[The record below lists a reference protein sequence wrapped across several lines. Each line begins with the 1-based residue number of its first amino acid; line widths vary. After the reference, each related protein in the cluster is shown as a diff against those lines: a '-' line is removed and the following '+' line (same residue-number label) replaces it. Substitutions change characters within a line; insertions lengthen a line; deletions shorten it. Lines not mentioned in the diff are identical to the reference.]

1 VYRGNAISL
10 KGASEVELDFGC
22 DGMRDIL
29 KKVVGI
35 VSGLVRFIPEVVE
48 IEKMSTTELYVFLF
62 IGSEGRTINSVLS
75 KVLGISRP
83 SVSIATKSLLK
94 KGLIE
99 MHHDEDDRRFV
110 YISLSQ
116 SGKATFDKFLD
127 AFGKVIARVLS
138 KLSESEATKLNES
151 FEMLVKFVDSINS
164 LES

>member
-1 VYRGNAISL
+1 
-10 KGASEVELDFGC
+10 
-22 DGMRDIL
+22 
-29 KKVVGI
+29 
-35 VSGLVRFIPEVVE
+35 
-48 IEKMSTTELYVFLF
+48 
-62 IGSEGRTINSVLS
+62 
-75 KVLGISRP
+75 
-83 SVSIATKSLLK
+83 
-94 KGLIE
+94 

-127 AFGKVIARVLS
+127 AFGKVIARVLP